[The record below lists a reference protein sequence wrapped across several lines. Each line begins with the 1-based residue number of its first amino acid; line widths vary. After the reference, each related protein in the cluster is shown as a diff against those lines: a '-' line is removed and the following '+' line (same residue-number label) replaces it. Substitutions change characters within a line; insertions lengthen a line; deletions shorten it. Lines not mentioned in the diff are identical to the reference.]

1 MPFPSRGDLLFP
13 SLFYN
18 HPIAYRMTDRGQKR
32 EWNNSGGRF
41 CAKGLSLFVA
51 AEALT
56 FFWLCRA
63 AVLSSPRKRRQ
74 GEGSAKEGRS
84 SRGLSYCLPPSSG
97 KRAALV
103 CVSGTETGKWQTS
116 GSSAGSASRP
126 DKGRFRAENHVNL
139 FLTQNVHFNAKIKI
153 SPISAAGRRQR
164 AAALARGA
172 AEAGGQD
179 ASGWAPL
186 AVFSC
191 GNRAWRL

>member
-74 GEGSAKEGRS
+74 GEGSAKDRRSHTQPAPSLGGTGGGNAAILRCYKPLRRLRQPCGGRIPAKN
-84 SRGLSYCLPPSSG
+84 GPIP
-97 KRAALV
+97 
-103 CVSGTETGKWQTS
+103 
-116 GSSAGSASRP
+116 RP
-126 DKGRFRAENHVNL
+126 DQVNR
-139 FLTQNVHFNAKIKI
+139 I
-153 SPISAAGRRQR
+153 
-164 AAALARGA
+164 
-172 AEAGGQD
+172 
-179 ASGWAPL
+179 
-186 AVFSC
+186 
-191 GNRAWRL
+191 